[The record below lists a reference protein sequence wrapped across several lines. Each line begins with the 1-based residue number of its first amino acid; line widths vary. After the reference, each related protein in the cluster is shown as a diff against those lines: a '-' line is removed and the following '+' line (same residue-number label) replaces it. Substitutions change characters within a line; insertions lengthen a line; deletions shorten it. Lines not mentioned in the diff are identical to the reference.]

1 VSSSPTPSRTAL
13 IAGFV
18 TIYLVWGSTYL
29 GIRIAVETLPPF
41 LMASA
46 RFVVAG
52 ALMGVFLLF
61 RGGFKA
67 KPHQWRDNIL
77 IGGLLCLG
85 GNGLVCWS
93 EQKVPSGIA
102 TLMVSVAPLYI
113 TLLDWAALAFFKDGR
128 RGSRPNSL
136 TFAGLAVGF
145 VGLVLL
151 VGPSVLNEG
160 VGHLEGARV
169 LGLASA
175 SLFWGIGMIYTKYAR
190 DPAEPFTGSAIQM
203 LGGGVWLLA
212 VSVLTGELPGFHP
225 ADVSARS
232 LIAWVYLIVMGSLVG
247 FTTFVWLMKHSSP
260 TRVSTYAYVN
270 PVVAVFLGWLV
281 LHETVSPRIF
291 VAAAIIIA
299 GVVLITVAK
308 GRKPAVKS
316 APMAAGVAPEPLKR
330 AG

>member
-1 VSSSPTPSRTAL
+1 VSSSSTPSRPAL
-13 IAGFV
+13 IAGFA

-46 RFVVAG
+46 RFFVAG
-52 ALMGVFLLF
+52 GLMAVFLTF

-67 KPHQWRDNIL
+67 KRHQWRDNIL

-93 EQKVPSGIA
+93 EQKVPSGIT

-113 TLLDWAALAFFKDGR
+113 TLLDWGALAFFKDGR

-145 VGLVLL
+145 VGLILL

-160 VGHLEGARV
+160 VGHLEGTRV
-169 LGLASA
+169 LGLLSA
-175 SLFWGIGMIYTKYAR
+175 SLFWGFGMIYTKYAR
-190 DPAEPFTGSAIQM
+190 DPVEPFTGSAIQM

-212 VSVLTGELPGFHP
+212 VSVLTGELPGFHL
-225 ADVSARS
+225 AEVSTRS
-232 LIAWVYLIVMGSLVG
+232 LAAWAYLIVMGSLVG

-270 PVVAVFLGWLV
+270 PVVAVFLGWRV

-299 GVVLITVAK
+299 GVALITVAK
-308 GRKPAVKS
+308 GRKPAARS
-316 APMAAGVAPEPLKR
+316 TPLASGVAPAPLEQT
-330 AG
+330 G